1 MGAWSFY
8 FLAKLYLYFRG
19 YLRLD
24 FVLNLLFIVFLI
36 IPVPAQ
42 LKSYRSLTVVKHVFG
57 GILGLLLLW
66 HDSWLPPLWFAL
78 SFVEQGGMPSK
89 EYVYR
94 FLLEFVNL
102 WEIAALV
109 SVLAVA
115 ILVRNRIR
123 LTPVV
128 LVLLLIVPLREF
140 GQHPGGMEGEVRAF
154 YRSESSR
161 VVHFEKSKTKAPD
174 FDVIILHVCS
184 LAWDDLKGIGMEADP
199 FFKTFDYLFTDFNSV
214 TTYSNPSAI
223 RLLRANCG
231 QSVHDALYREAP
243 RDCYLVDSLRDQGF
257 ETYFTLNHDGVYGHF
272 ADQVKDLGHLDAPLL
287 PTDLS
292 IQAYD
297 FDGSAIYDDYDALA
311 KWWALRQKSS
321 SAAAAVYYNTI
332 SLHDGA
338 RWVGEK
344 EWWKHDRTV
353 HYREATQKLLGDVA
367 RFFDLVASSGRK
379 AVIIFV
385 PEHGMALRGNA
396 FQVAGLR
403 DIPFKQI
410 TQVPVGVK
418 LIGRD
423 PGGVDIPQRVIPE
436 PTSYL
441 ALSYLLMSFMER
453 SPFETD
459 GMESDDRIAHLPE
472 TDFLSE
478 NQGIRIFKKGADYF
492 LYGKEKKWIALPSS
506 VIPQTGGA

>member
-24 FVLNLLFIVFLI
+24 FMLNLLFILFLI
-36 IPVPAQ
+36 ISVPAQ
-42 LKSYRSLTVVKHVFG
+42 LKSYRSLTVVKHFFG
-57 GILGLLLLW
+57 GILGVLLLW
-66 HDSWLPPLWFAL
+66 HDSWLPPLWVAV
-78 SFVEQGGMPSK
+78 SFVEGGGMPSK

-102 WEIAALV
+102 WEVAGLV
-109 SVLAVA
+109 AVLAVG
-115 ILVRNRIR
+115 ILVRNHIR

-128 LVLLLIVPLREF
+128 LVLLLIASLREF

-161 VVHFEKSKTKAPD
+161 VVHFEKSKTNTPD
-174 FDVIILHVCS
+174 FDIIILHVCS
-184 LAWDDLKGIGMEADP
+184 LAWDDLRGVGMEADP
-199 FFKTFDYLFTDFNSV
+199 FFKTFDVLFTDFNSV

-231 QSVHDALYREAP
+231 QSGHDALYRETP
-243 RDCYLVDSLRDQGF
+243 RDCYLVESLRDQGF
-257 ETYFTLNHDGVYGHF
+257 ETFFTLNHDGVYGHF
-272 ADQVKDLGHLDAPLL
+272 ADQVKALGHLDTPLL

-297 FDGSAIYDDYDALA
+297 FDGSAIYDDYDVLA
-311 KWWALRQKSS
+311 KWWALRQKSPS
-321 SAAAAVYYNTI
+321 PAAAVYYNTI

-338 RWVGEK
+338 HWVEEK
-344 EWWKHDRTV
+344 EWWRRDRTA

-385 PEHGMALRGNA
+385 PEHGLALRGNA
-396 FQVAGLR
+396 LQIAGLR

-410 TQVPVGVK
+410 TQVPVGIK
-418 LIGRD
+418 LIGRNPSRED
-423 PGGVDIPQRVIPE
+423 RPQGVVSK

-441 ALSYLLMSFMER
+441 ALSYLLASFVER
-453 SPFETD
+453 SPFESD
-459 GMESDDRIAHLPE
+459 GLESDDRIAHLPA
-472 TDFLSE
+472 TDFLAE

-492 LYGKEKKWIALPSS
+492 LYDKEKKWIALPSS
-506 VIPQTGGA
+506 VVPQTGGT

>member
-24 FVLNLLFIVFLI
+24 FVLNLLFILFLV

-42 LKSYRSLTVVKHVFG
+42 LKSYRALTVVKHFFG
-57 GILGLLLLW
+57 GVLALLLLW
-66 HDSWLPPLWFAL
+66 HDSWLPPLWVAL
-78 SFVEQGGMPSK
+78 NFIEEGGMPSK

-102 WEIAALV
+102 WEVAALV
-109 SVLAVA
+109 AVLAVGYF
-115 ILVRNRIR
+115 VRNRIR

-140 GQHPGGMEGEVRAF
+140 GQHPGGMEGDVRAF
-154 YRSESSR
+154 YRSEASR
-161 VVHFEKSKTKAPD
+161 VVHFERSKTKAPD
-174 FDVIILHVCS
+174 FDIIILHVCS
-184 LAWDDLKGIGMEADP
+184 LAWDDLKGIGMESDP
-199 FFKTFDYLFTDFNSV
+199 FFKSFDFLFTDFNSV

-231 QSVHDALYREAP
+231 QTSHDPLFHEAS
-243 RDCYLVDSLRDQGF
+243 RDCYLVESLRDQGF

-272 ADQVKDLGHLDAPLL
+272 ADQVKAMGRLDAPLL
-287 PTDLS
+287 PADLPV
-292 IQAYD
+292 QAYD
-297 FDGSAIYDDYDALA
+297 FDGSAIYDDYDVLA
-311 KWWALRQKSS
+311 KWWTLRQQTS

-338 RWVGEK
+338 HWVGEK
-344 EWWKHDRTV
+344 DGLSRDRAG

-367 RFFDLVASSGRK
+367 RFFNLVASSGRK

-396 FQVAGLR
+396 LQVAGLR

-410 TQVPVGVK
+410 TRVPVGIK
-418 LIGRD
+418 FIGGNSGRGD
-423 PGGVDIPQRVIPE
+423 RPPIVVSK

-441 ALSYLLMSFMER
+441 ALSYLLASFVER
-453 SPFETD
+453 SPFETGGAD
-459 GMESDDRIAHLPE
+459 SDDRTANLPG
-472 TDFLSE
+472 TDFLAE
-478 NQGIRIFKKGADYF
+478 NQGIRIFKKGAAYF
-492 LYGKEKKWIALPSS
+492 LYGKEKKWIPLPSS
-506 VIPQTGGA
+506 VVPQTGGT

>member
-24 FVLNLLFIVFLI
+24 FMLNLLFIIFLI

-42 LKSYRSLTVVKHVFG
+42 LKSYRSLTVVKQVFG

-66 HDSWLPPLWFAL
+66 HDSWLPPLWFTL

-102 WEIAALV
+102 WEVVALV
-109 SVLAVA
+109 SVLAMA
-115 ILVRNRIR
+115 FFVRNRIR

-140 GQHPGGMEGEVRAF
+140 GQHPAGMEGEVRAF
-154 YRSESSR
+154 YRSELSR
-161 VVHFEKSKTKAPD
+161 VVPFEKSKTKAPD
-174 FDVIILHVCS
+174 FDIIILHVCS
-184 LAWDDLKGIGMEADP
+184 LAWDDLRAVGMEADP

-231 QSVHDALYREAP
+231 QTSHDPLYHEAS
-243 RDCYLVDSLRDQGF
+243 RQCYLIESLRDQGF
-257 ETYFTLNHDGVYGHF
+257 ETFFTLNHDGVYGHF
-272 ADQVKDLGHLDAPLL
+272 ADQVKAMGHLDAPWL
-287 PTDLS
+287 PADLPV
-292 IQAYD
+292 QAYD
-297 FDGSAIYDDYDALA
+297 FDGSAIYDDYDVLA
-311 KWWALRQKSS
+311 KWWTLRQKSP

-338 RWVGEK
+338 HWVGEK
-344 EWWKHDRTV
+344 EWLNRDRTV
-353 HYREATQKLLGDVA
+353 HYREATQKLLGDVG

-385 PEHGMALRGNA
+385 PEHGLALRGNA
-396 FQVAGLR
+396 LQVAGLR

-410 TQVPVGVK
+410 TQVPVGIK

-423 PGGVDIPQRVIPE
+423 PGGVDISQRVIPE

-441 ALSYLLMSFMER
+441 ALSYLLASFIER
-453 SPFETD
+453 SPFEMD
-459 GMESDDRIAHLPE
+459 EIKSDNRIAHLPE

-478 NQGIRIFKKGADYF
+478 NQGIRIFKKGASYF

-506 VIPQTGGA
+506 AVPQTGGT